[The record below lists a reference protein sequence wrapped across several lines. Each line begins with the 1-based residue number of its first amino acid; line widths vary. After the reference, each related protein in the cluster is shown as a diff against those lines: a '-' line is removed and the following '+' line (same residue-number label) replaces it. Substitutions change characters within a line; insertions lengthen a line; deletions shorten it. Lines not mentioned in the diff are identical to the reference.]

1 MKKLIFSIAAISAL
15 LVSCAKPEV
24 STGDNTLAG
33 EKMVTVTFT
42 AGVETKTHLASDEKS
57 VIWQKDDEISVFA
70 NGNNY
75 KFSLVAG
82 EDQTEG
88 TFTGEMSETDAD
100 ATEFYALYPYD
111 ATATIDGAVITTKG
125 VANNIPCNQYGSFPN
140 NVAQSVAH
148 AAAGDTFEFKLIC
161 ALLGVTVPESM
172 AGQVKTVM
180 VSTNAGASTEAF
192 IGGTN
197 TITVAA
203 EPTYTISG
211 GQADI
216 MTTNNS
222 GLAAATYYLPV
233 RPVSLSKGLRIKLTY
248 VDGHSEYIF
257 TGKVVELKRA
267 QGIHMTIKPQP
278 TYIFDDFESYDV
290 TTAGKTNVGLS
301 DYIKGNNNALWIVEN
316 PFKTEANPSDK
327 VLVDDMHSSTTST
340 SGYLQ
345 LSFGSDAVKEKFPY
359 AARDKFKGLRCKVYV
374 GTSEYFPHF
383 RYDVNGTYG
392 KNANPSKVNGIET
405 ADLSEADV
413 TALYKHNDWN
423 LLEWNLSACGFSKTN
438 FDQLNNFQIRV
449 FVNYS
454 DTNTSGAATET
465 STRVAYFDDIEFL
478 Y

>member
-1 MKKLIFSIAAISAL
+1 MKKLILSIAAISAL

-24 STGDNTLAG
+24 PTGDNTLAG

-42 AGVETKTHLASDEKS
+42 AGVETKTHLGSDEES
-57 VIWQKDDEISVFA
+57 VIWQKGDEISVFA
-70 NGNNY
+70 KGKNY

-88 TFTGEMSETDAD
+88 TFTGEMLATDAD

-140 NVAQSVAH
+140 KVAQSVAH
-148 AAAGDTFEFKLIC
+148 AAAGESFEFKLIC

-172 AGQVKTVM
+172 EGQVKTVM
-180 VSTNAGASTEAF
+180 VSSNAGASTEAF

-216 MTTNNS
+216 MTTANS
-222 GLAAATYYLPV
+222 GLAAATYYFPV
-233 RPVSLSKGLRIKLTY
+233 KPLSLSRGLRIKLTY

-301 DYIKGNNNALWIVEN
+301 NYIKGNDNALWIVEN
-316 PFKTEANPSDK
+316 PCKSDKNPSDK
-327 VLVDDMHSSTTST
+327 VLADDMHTAGWGT
-340 SGYLQ
+340 SGFVQ
-345 LSFGSDAVKEKFPY
+345 PAFTSETIKGKFPY
-359 AARDKFKGLRCKVYV
+359 AARDKFTAFRCKVYI
-374 GTSEYFPHF
+374 GSSIYFPHLA
-383 RYDVNGTYG
+383 YNANADYG
-392 KNANPSKVNGIET
+392 SKNPSKINGT
-405 ADLSEADV
+405 STKDLTEDQVA
-413 TALYKHNDWN
+413 ALYKHDEWN
-423 LLEWNLSACGFSKTN
+423 LLEWKLSECGYSKSN
-438 FDQLNNFQIRV
+438 FGSMNDLQIRP
-449 FVNYS
+449 FVKFDNS
-454 DTNTSGAATET
+454 SCDAAISETNKKL
-465 STRVAYFDDIEFL
+465 VYIDDLEFL

>member
-1 MKKLIFSIAAISAL
+1 MKKLIFSIAAISVL

-42 AGVETKTHLASDEKS
+42 AGVETKTHLGSDEKS

-88 TFTGEMSETDAD
+88 TFTGEMSATDAA

-111 ATATIDGAVITTKG
+111 ANATIASGVITTTG

-148 AAAGDTFEFKLIC
+148 AAAGESFEFKLIC

-180 VSTNAGASTEAF
+180 VSANAGASEAF

-211 GQADI
+211 GKADI
-216 MTTNNS
+216 MTTANS

-233 RPVSLSKGLRIKLTY
+233 KPLSLSKGLRIKLTY

-290 TTAGKTNVGLS
+290 TTAGKTNVGLEG
-301 DYIKGNNNALWIVEN
+301 YISGNTNALLIVEN
-316 PFKTEANPSDK
+316 PFKTEANSSDK
-327 VLVDDMHSSTTST
+327 VLSDDMHAAGWAT
-340 SGYLQ
+340 SGYVQ
-345 LSFGSDAVKEKFPY
+345 PKLSTETMKGKFPY
-359 AARDKFKGLRCKVYV
+359 AARDKFTAFRCKVYI
-374 GTSEYFPHF
+374 GSSIYFPHLA
-383 RYDVNGTYG
+383 YNANADYG
-392 KNANPSKVNGIET
+392 SKNPSKINGTSTKDLT
-405 ADLSEADV
+405 AEQVAD
-413 TALYKHNDWN
+413 LYKHNDWN
-423 LLEWNLSACGFSKTN
+423 LLEWKLSECGYSKNN
-438 FDQLNNFQIRV
+438 FGSLNDFQIRP
-449 FVNYS
+449 FVKFDNS
-454 DTNTSGAATET
+454 SCDAAISETNKKL
-465 STRVAYFDDIEFL
+465 VYIDDLEFL

>member
-42 AGVETKTHLASDEKS
+42 AGVETKTHLASDHTS
-57 VIWQKDDEISVFA
+57 VIWQNKDSISVFA
-70 NGNNY
+70 NGNKY
-75 KFSLVAG
+75 KFILESG
-82 EDQTEG
+82 HNQTTG
-88 TFTGEMSETDAD
+88 TFTGKMSEAD
-100 ATEFYALYPYD
+100 AAASEFYALYPYD

-125 VANNIPCNQYGSFPN
+125 TANNINYNQYGSFPN

-148 AAAGDTFEFKLIC
+148 ASAGEPFEFKLIC

-180 VSTNAGASTEAF
+180 VSTNAGTSEAF

-216 MTTNNS
+216 MTSSNS

-233 RPVSLSKGLRIKLTY
+233 RPVSLSRGLRIKLTY

-301 DYIKGNNNALWIVEN
+301 NYIKGNENALWIVEN
-316 PFKTEANPSDK
+316 PCKSDANPSDK
-327 VLVDDMHSSTTST
+327 VLADDMHTAGWGT
-340 SGYLQ
+340 SGFVQ
-345 LSFGSDAVKEKFPY
+345 AGFGSDAVKEKFPY
-359 AARDKFKGLRCKVYV
+359 AARDKFKGLRCKVYM
-374 GTSEYFPHF
+374 GTSIYYPHL
-383 RYDVNGTYG
+383 RYDANGSYGSKNPSTINGTSTLG
-392 KNANPSKVNGIET
+392 LDE
-405 ADLSEADV
+405 EAV
-413 TALYKHNDWN
+413 AALYNHDDWN

-438 FDQLNNFQIRV
+438 FDQLNNFQLRP
-449 FVNYS
+449 FVTFGDGNCATTVS
-454 DTNTSGAATET
+454 ETNQKL
-465 STRVAYFDDIEFL
+465 VYIDDLEFL